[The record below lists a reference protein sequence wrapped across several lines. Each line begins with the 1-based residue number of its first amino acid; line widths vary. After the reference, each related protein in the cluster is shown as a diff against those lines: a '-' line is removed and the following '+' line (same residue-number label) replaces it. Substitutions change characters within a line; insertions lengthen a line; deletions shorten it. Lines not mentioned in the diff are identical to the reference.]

1 MGEPEALRKRAE
13 NNSGPD
19 PGDLHD
25 ISRYRQMGD

>member
-1 MGEPEALRKRAE
+1 MGEHEALGKRAV

-25 ISRYRQMGD
+25 ISTYRQMGD